1 MHGIFNNS
9 KSCQKQKKGPKSM
22 SSLVNLDTFG
32 GNLNV
37 MVFGATGGIGQA
49 LTRNLAANQNID
61 SVFAV
66 SRSPNEDSST
76 KITSLQAD
84 IDNEDDIMR
93 IAKTIQSTVSEL
105 HIVLI
110 ATGILHV
117 GNNIKPEKSW
127 RALNRDT
134 MEAVFRVNA
143 IGPSLVAKHFLPLLS
158 QNRRAVFAA
167 LSARVGSIEDNRLG
181 GWYAYRASK
190 AALNMLIKT
199 LSVELARQNPCALCV
214 GLHPGTV
221 DTSLSKPFQGSV
233 SDGGLFSVELS
244 ASHLL
249 GVLNGLQPIHSGQ
262 VFAWDG
268 KPIPF

>member
-1 MHGIFNNS
+1 
-9 KSCQKQKKGPKSM
+9 M
-22 SSLVNLDTFG
+22 SSFGNLETFG
-32 GNLNV
+32 RGLNA

-49 LTRNLAANQNID
+49 LMQNLAANQNID
-61 SVFAV
+61 SIFAI
-66 SRSPNEDSST
+66 SRSPNDARNP
-76 KITSLQAD
+76 KIISLQAD
-84 IDNEDDIMR
+84 IDNEHDIIR
-93 IAKTIQSTVSEL
+93 VAKSVQSTVSEL
-105 HIVLI
+105 NIVLI

-117 GNNIKPEKSW
+117 SDDIKPEKSW

-143 IGPSLVAKHFLPLLS
+143 IGPSIVAKHFLPLLS
-158 QNRRAVFAA
+158 KNRKAVFAA

-199 LSVELARQNPCALCV
+199 LSVELARHNPCALCV

-233 SDGGLFSVELS
+233 SNGGLFSVELA

-249 GVLNGLQPIHSGQ
+249 DVLNGLQPEHSGQ

-268 KPIPF
+268 KPIPY

>member
-1 MHGIFNNS
+1 MNS
-9 KSCQKQKKGPKSM
+9 PNSIE
-22 SSLVNLDTFG
+22 TFG
-32 GNLNV
+32 KDLNI

-49 LTRNLAANQNID
+49 LTQNFAAMQNINTI
-61 SVFAV
+61 FAI
-66 SRSPNEDSST
+66 SRTSNEYGNP
-76 KITSLQAD
+76 KICSLQAD
-84 IDNEDDIMR
+84 IENEKDIIR
-93 IAKTIQSTVSEL
+93 IAKSIQSAVDEL

-117 GNNIKPEKSW
+117 GDDIKPEISW
-127 RALNRDT
+127 RALNSET

-143 IGPSLVAKHFLPLLS
+143 IGPSIVAKHFLPLLS
-158 QNRRAVFAA
+158 RDRKAVFAA

-199 LSVELARQNPCALCV
+199 LSIELARHNPFALCV

-221 DTSLSKPFQGSV
+221 NTSLSKPYQGSV
-233 SDGGLFSVELS
+233 SNVGLFSVEIS
-244 ASHLL
+244 ANHLL
-249 GVLNGLQPIHSGQ
+249 NVLNGLQPEHSGQ

-268 KPIPF
+268 KPIPY